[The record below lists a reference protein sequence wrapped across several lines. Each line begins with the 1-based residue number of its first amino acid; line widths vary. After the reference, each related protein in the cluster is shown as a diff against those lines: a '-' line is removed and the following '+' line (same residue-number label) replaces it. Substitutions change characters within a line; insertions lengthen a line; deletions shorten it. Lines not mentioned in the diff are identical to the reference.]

1 MNTVKYIFKKIKLKP
16 FPAII
21 GLIGIIL
28 SPLISNILNS
38 FVQWLSLAPNA
49 NISTLLVL
57 VFVLSIILLV
67 ILFYLFSF
75 ATELKN
81 PFEIY
86 PYDEESNICLDV
98 KTGKRYC
105 PTCIIE
111 NKKSPVRRKM
121 VWGFVQIKIVKIV
134 SRRHLD
140 INFNEVINRLTCSS
154 SRYVK
159 SQR

>member
-1 MNTVKYIFKKIKLKP
+1 MNTIKYIFKKIKLKP

-49 NISTLLVL
+49 NISILLVL
-57 VFVLSIILLV
+57 VFILSVLLIV
-67 ILFYLFSF
+67 VLFYLVSF

-81 PFEIY
+81 PFETY
-86 PYDEESNICLDV
+86 SYDEKSNTCLDS

-105 PTCIIE
+105 PTCIGN
-111 NKKSPVRRKM
+111 NKKSPVHQENGAWICTNKNCKNSIPPM
-121 VWGFVQIKIVKIV
+121 YGHQF
-134 SRRHLD
+134 
-140 INFNEVINRLTCSS
+140 
-154 SRYVK
+154 
-159 SQR
+159 